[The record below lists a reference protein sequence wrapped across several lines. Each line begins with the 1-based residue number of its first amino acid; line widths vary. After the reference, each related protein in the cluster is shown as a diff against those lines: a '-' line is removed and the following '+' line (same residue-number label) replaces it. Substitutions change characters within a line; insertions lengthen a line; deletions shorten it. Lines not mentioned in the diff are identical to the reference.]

1 MNCNSPSGQEG
12 TEVEGH
18 VEREEDEAIVG
29 CILAEEQYWRQRPGG
44 GRVTGT
50 AALEAIVRAGH
61 L

>member
-1 MNCNSPSGQEG
+1 M
-12 TEVEGH
+12 
-18 VEREEDEAIVG
+18 EREEVEAIVG
-29 CILAEEQYWRQRPGG
+29 CMLAEEEDWRQRPEG